1 MLTVL
6 KAGMMTSVQ
15 DGGRM
20 GWQRFGVPVC
30 GAMDPEALAI
40 ANILCGNDE
49 TEAALELTGAGCAV
63 RFESPNIFAL
73 AGADFS
79 PRLNGVPIETGRAVL
94 AKKGDQLETGFAKKG
109 FRGVLAVA
117 GGFDLPPVMGSRST
131 DLKGGFGGFQ
141 GRLLRDGDVL
151 PFRDAQV
158 WLPNLAERRAEMLRS
173 AADSPLRVV
182 LGPQDDS
189 FSQRGI
195 QTFLSGTYTVTS
207 KSDRMGYRLEG
218 PKIEYAQDKDGNIIS
233 DGIVMGAV
241 QVPSGQPI
249 IMMADRQTTGGYAKI
264 AVVITPDLGRIAQMA
279 AGHPLRFAAVTQD
292 EAEALT
298 CAWKKDLR
306 RLRETLDEET
316 MLW

>member
-1 MLTVL
+1 
-6 KAGMMTSVQ
+6 MTSVQ

-49 TEAALELTGAGCAV
+49 AEAALELTGAGCAV

-73 AGADFS
+73 SGADFS
-79 PRLNGVPIETGRAVL
+79 PRLNGVPVETGRAVL
-94 AKKGDQLETGFAKKG
+94 AKKGDILETGFAKMG
-109 FRGVLAVA
+109 LRGILAVA

-131 DLKGGFGGFQ
+131 DLKGRFGGFE

-151 PFRDAQV
+151 PFRDAQL
-158 WLPNLAERRAEMLRS
+158 WLPNLPDRRADLLRGS
-173 AADSPLRVV
+173 ADAPLRVV

-189 FSQRGI
+189 FSPHGI
-195 QTFLSGTYTVTS
+195 KTFLSGTYTVTS

-218 PKIEYAQDKDGNIIS
+218 PKIEYAKDKDGNIIS

-249 IMMADRQTTGGYAKI
+249 VMMADRQTTGGYAKI

-279 AGHPLRFAAVTQD
+279 AGHPLRFTAVTQE
-292 EAEALT
+292 EAEELT
-298 CAWKKDLR
+298 RAWKKDLR
-306 RLRETLDEET
+306 RLRAALDEET
-316 MLW
+316 VLW

>member
-49 TEAALELTGAGCAV
+49 AEAALELTGAGCAV

-73 AGADFS
+73 SGADFS
-79 PRLNGVPIETGRAVL
+79 PRLNGVPVETGRAVL
-94 AKKGDQLETGFAKKG
+94 AKKGDILETGFAKMG
-109 FRGVLAVA
+109 FRGILAVA

-131 DLKGGFGGFQ
+131 DLQGRFGGFE

-151 PFRDAQV
+151 PFRDAQL
-158 WLPNLAERRAEMLRS
+158 WLPNLPDRRADLLRGS
-173 AADSPLRVV
+173 ADAPLRVV

-189 FSQRGI
+189 FSPHGI
-195 QTFLSGTYTVTS
+195 KTFLSGTYTVTS

-218 PKIEYAQDKDGNIIS
+218 PKIEYAKDKDGNIIS

-249 IMMADRQTTGGYAKI
+249 VMMADRQTTGGYAKI
-264 AVVITPDLGRIAQMA
+264 AVVITPDLGCIAQMA
-279 AGHPLRFAAVTQD
+279 AGHPLRFTAVTQE
-292 EAEALT
+292 EAEELT
-298 CAWKKDLR
+298 RAWKKDLR
-306 RLRETLDEET
+306 RLRAALDEET
-316 MLW
+316 VLW

>member
-30 GAMDPEALAI
+30 GAMDPEALAK

-49 TEAALELTGAGCAV
+49 AEAALELTGAGCAV

-73 AGADFS
+73 SGADFS
-79 PRLNGVPIETGRAVL
+79 PRLNGVPVETGRAVL
-94 AKKGDQLETGFAKKG
+94 AKKGDILETGFAKMG
-109 FRGVLAVA
+109 FRGILAVA

-131 DLKGGFGGFQ
+131 DLKGRFGGFE

-151 PFRDAQV
+151 PFRDAQL
-158 WLPNLAERRAEMLRS
+158 WLPNLPDRRADLLRGS
-173 AADSPLRVV
+173 ADAPLRVV

-189 FSQRGI
+189 FSPHGI
-195 QTFLSGTYTVTS
+195 KTFLSGTYTVTS

-218 PKIEYAQDKDGNIIS
+218 PKIEYAKDKDGNIIS

-249 IMMADRQTTGGYAKI
+249 VMMADRQTTGGYAKI

-279 AGHPLRFAAVTQD
+279 AGHPLRFTAVTQE
-292 EAEALT
+292 EAEELT
-298 CAWKKDLR
+298 RAWKKDLR
-306 RLRETLDEET
+306 RLRAALDEET
-316 MLW
+316 VLW

>member
-15 DGGRM
+15 DGGRI

-94 AKKGDQLETGFAKKG
+94 AKKGDLLETGFAKKG

-131 DLKGGFGGFQ
+131 DLKGRFGGFE

-151 PFRDAQV
+151 PFRDAQL
-158 WLPNLAERRAEMLRS
+158 WLPNLPDRRADLLRGS
-173 AADSPLRVV
+173 ADTPLRVV

-189 FSQRGI
+189 FSPRGI
-195 QTFLSGTYTVTS
+195 KTFLSGTYTVTS
-207 KSDRMGYRLEG
+207 KSDRMGYRLDG
-218 PKIEYAQDKDGNIIS
+218 PKIEYAKDKDGNIIS

-279 AGHPLRFAAVTQD
+279 AGHPLRFTAVTQD

-298 CAWKKDLR
+298 RAWKKDLR
-306 RLRETLDEET
+306 RLRAALDEET
-316 MLW
+316 VLW

>member
-15 DGGRM
+15 DGGRL

-30 GAMDPEALAI
+30 GAMDPEALAV
-40 ANILCGNDE
+40 ANILAGNDE
-49 TEAALELTGAGCAV
+49 TEAALELTGAGCIV

-79 PRLNGVPIETGRAVL
+79 PLLNGNPIETGRALL
-94 AKKGDQLETGFAKKG
+94 AKKGDILQLGFAKNG
-109 FRGVLAVA
+109 FRGILAVA
-117 GGFDLPPVMGSRST
+117 GGFDVPVVMGSRST
-131 DLKGGFGGFQ
+131 YLKGGFGGLE

-151 PFRDAQV
+151 PFRNAQV
-158 WLPNLAERRAEMLRS
+158 WLSNLGERRADLLRS
-173 AADSPLRVV
+173 SADEPVRVV
-182 LGPQDDS
+182 PGPQADS
-189 FSQRGI
+189 FSSRGI
-195 QTFLSGTYTVTS
+195 DTFLSGVYTVTS

-218 PKIEYAQDKDGNIIS
+218 PKIEYAQNKDGNIIS

-249 IMMADRQTTGGYAKI
+249 VMMADRQTTGGYAKI

-279 AGHPLRFAAVTQD
+279 AGHPLRFAAVSQQ
-292 EAEALT
+292 EAEQLT
-298 CAWKKDLR
+298 RQWKKDLR
-306 RLRETLDEET
+306 ALRDSLDEQR